1 MLYRRGTGAFN
12 KTKSDN
18 PQVQDESMKYSLR
31 DTEKRIRTQ
40 RNQIQG
46 TTRTI
51 MIPYTCTCTTGVC
64 AFPYAHVHGEISL
77 LFGVSLSNPEYTKD
91 RNCVVV
97 AMQRSTVPMYSS
109 TCILCIVVHVHL
121 ICRK

>member
-1 MLYRRGTGAFN
+1 MLCRRGTGAFN
-12 KTKSDN
+12 KSKSDN

-51 MIPYTCTCTTGVC
+51 MIPYTCITGAC

-91 RNCVVV
+91 RNYCVVV
-97 AMQRSTVPMYSS
+97 AMQRSTVPMYSK
-109 TCILCIVVHVHL
+109 T
-121 ICRK
+121 